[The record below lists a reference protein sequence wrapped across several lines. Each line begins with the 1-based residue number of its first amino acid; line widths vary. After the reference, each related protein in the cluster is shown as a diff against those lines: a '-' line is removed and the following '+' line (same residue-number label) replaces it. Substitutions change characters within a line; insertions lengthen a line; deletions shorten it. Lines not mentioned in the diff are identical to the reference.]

1 MNMTTSKQRLQA
13 AKQSFVTRR
22 VAKTAMESIIEDLS
36 YQPKA
41 GDLILAKITLLG
53 HHTRT
58 ERTDGRKAQLFE
70 EDEVI
75 LAYGNRYAPDQF
87 EAVIPSDLSPC
98 HMVAAGGIAAR
109 ALSWHERIE
118 FPTEI
123 TPIGLIADK
132 NGHVINLANYSV
144 PPALSVPNVPNV
156 TVVGTSMN
164 AGKTTTA
171 AHIIHGLTKAGY
183 QVGAMKVTGT
193 GAGGDLWLMQD
204 AGARVAVD
212 FTDAGFPTSFKVE
225 ESELMGIVK
234 KLSQTLVNQ
243 GCNAIVVEIADGVYQ
258 QETRALLQ
266 NEEYKALFKNVV
278 FTARESLGAT
288 AGAEWLKSEGY
299 HVPAISGRICCSPLA
314 AREAADEVQLNV
326 LDLEDLVNPETAKSL
341 LATTQTFSAIA

>member
-1 MNMTTSKQRLQA
+1 MNITTSKKRLMA

-22 VAKTAMESIIEDLS
+22 VAKESMESLIEDSS
-36 YQPKA
+36 YSPKA
-41 GDLILAKITLLG
+41 GDLILAKVNLIG

-58 ERTDGRKAQLFE
+58 ERVDGRKAKLFE
-70 EDEVI
+70 GDEVI

-87 EAVIPSDLSPC
+87 EAVIPEDLSPC
-98 HMVAAGGIAAR
+98 HMVAAGGIAAK
-109 ALSWHERIE
+109 ALSWHAKIE
-118 FPTEI
+118 LPTEI

-132 NGHVINLANYSV
+132 NGKVINLSDYSV
-144 PPALSVPNVPNV
+144 PNALSVPNVPNV

-204 AGARVAVD
+204 AGAKSAVD

-225 ESELMGIVK
+225 ESELMSIVK
-234 KLSQTLVNQ
+234 KLSQALVNQ
-243 GCNAIVVEIADGVYQ
+243 GCDAIVVEIADGVYQ
-258 QETRALLQ
+258 KETRALLQ
-266 NEEYKALFKNVV
+266 NPEYKSLFKSVV

-288 AGAEWLKSEGY
+288 AGAQWLKSEGY
-299 HVPAISGRICCSPLA
+299 HVPAISGMICCSPLA
-314 AREAADEVQLNV
+314 AREAAHQVQLPI
-326 LDLEDLVNPETAKSL
+326 LDLEQLVNPETAESL
-341 LATTQTFSAIA
+341 LSHAQSFSATA

>member
-1 MNMTTSKQRLQA
+1 MNMTTSKKRLMA

-22 VAKTAMESIIEDLS
+22 VANESMESLIEDLS
-36 YQPKA
+36 YSPKA
-41 GDLILAKITLLG
+41 GDLILAKVSFIG

-58 ERTDGRKAQLFE
+58 ERVDGRKAKLFE
-70 EDEVI
+70 GDEVI

-87 EAVIPSDLSPC
+87 EAVIPEDLSPC
-98 HMVAAGGIAAR
+98 HMVAAGGIAAK
-109 ALSWHERIE
+109 ALSWHAKIE

-123 TPIGLIADK
+123 TPIGLIANKDG
-132 NGHVINLANYSV
+132 NVINLSDYSV
-144 PPALSVPNVPNV
+144 PNALSVPNVPNV

-204 AGARVAVD
+204 AGAISAVD
-212 FTDAGFPTSFKVE
+212 FTDAGFPTSFKVD
-225 ESELMGIVK
+225 ESALMGIVK

-243 GCNAIVVEIADGVYQ
+243 GCDVIVVEIADGVYQ
-258 QETRALLQ
+258 KETRALLQ
-266 NEEYKALFKNVV
+266 NPEYKSLFKNVV

-288 AGAEWLKSEGY
+288 AGAQWLKSEGY
-299 HVPAISGRICCSPLA
+299 HVPAISGMICCSPLA
-314 AREAADEVQLNV
+314 AREAANQIQLPIYE
-326 LDLEDLVNPETAKSL
+326 LDDLVNPETAESL
-341 LATTQTFSAIA
+341 LSHSQSFSATA